1 MFELDALDVRL
12 LTELTERPRA
22 NVVELSRVLEVS
34 RATVQ
39 ARMDRL
45 ERGQV
50 VTGYGP
56 DVDLEQ
62 VGYTMTA
69 LVTLEIAQGRLLPVG
84 AALAAVPQ
92 VVEAY
97 GTTGPG
103 DVFCRVVARSHDE
116 LQGVLLRVSQ
126 IPDVTRSTSV
136 VALTTLVTR
145 RFLPL
150 LHAERRPEPRRVK
163 PHATATPETPPR

>member
-1 MFELDALDVRL
+1 MYELDALDVRL

-22 NVVELSRVLEVS
+22 NVVELARVLDVS

-45 ERGQV
+45 EREQV

-69 LVTLEIAQGRLLPVG
+69 LVTLEIAQGRLMPVG
-84 AALAAVPQ
+84 AALDRVPQ

-116 LQGVLLRVSQ
+116 LQAVLLRLSQ
-126 IPDVTRSTSV
+126 IPEVTRSTSV
-136 VALTTLVTR
+136 VTLTTLVAT

-150 LHAERRPEPRRVK
+150 LQAEGRPEPRRLR
-163 PHATATPETPPR
+163 PPAARAP

>member
-1 MFELDALDVRL
+1 MYELDALDVRL
-12 LTELTERPRA
+12 LTELHGRPRA
-22 NVVELSRVLEVS
+22 NVVELARVLDVA

-39 ARMDRL
+39 ARMDRID
-45 ERGQV
+45 RAKV

-56 DVDLEQ
+56 DADLEQ

-84 AALAAVPQ
+84 AALDRVPQ

-116 LQGVLLRVSQ
+116 LQAVLLRVSQ

-150 LHAERRPEPRRVK
+150 LHAEHHPEPRRLRSNG
-163 PHATATPETPPR
+163 PHSP

>member
-1 MFELDALDVRL
+1 MYDLDALDVRL
-12 LTELTERPRA
+12 LTALTERPRA
-22 NVVELSRVLEVS
+22 NVVELARVLDVS

-45 ERGQV
+45 DREKV

-69 LVTLEIAQGRLLPVG
+69 LVTLEIAQGRLLPVA
-84 AALAAVPQ
+84 AALEQVPQ

-103 DVFCRVVARSHDE
+103 DVFCRVLARSHDE
-116 LQGVLLRVSQ
+116 LQAVLLRVSQ

-136 VALTTLVTR
+136 VALTTLVPT

-150 LHAERRPEPRRVK
+150 LQSERRPEPQRVR
-163 PHATATPETPPR
+163 PRASTQH